1 MMTKTVVIDCFP
13 ESVERYR
20 TGFAI
25 VAIDVIRATTTAVTV
40 VAAGRRCFVAPSAE
54 AAFRL
59 AWTLDNP
66 LLVGELRGEKPS
78 GFDMNNS
85 PAELAVRSDIL
96 RPVVLLSSSGTRL
109 MHEAGKCQAAYLAC
123 FRNYAFAARFVRHHS
138 RVAVIGAGS
147 RGQFRDEDQMCCA
160 WVGAELIKA
169 GYEPK
174 DTTTAE
180 IIGRWRDVQASACG
194 TGSSAKYLV
203 RSNQA
208 RDLEFILTHV
218 NDLEAAF
225 LLNRDEV
232 VMAHGDHNQPDPD
245 TPALEEQP
253 RIGIL

>member
-1 MMTKTVVIDCFP
+1 MLKTVAIDCFP
-13 ESVERYR
+13 ESVALYR
-20 TGFAI
+20 AGYAI
-25 VAIDVIRATTTAVTV
+25 VAVDVIRATTTAVTV
-40 VAAGRRCFVAPSAE
+40 VATGRRCFVVPTTE

-59 AWTLDNP
+59 AQTLDNP
-66 LLVGELRGEKPS
+66 LLVGELKGDTPY

-85 PAELAVRSDIL
+85 PAELATHCDIL
-96 RPVVLLSSSGTRL
+96 RPVILLSSSGAGL
-109 MHEAGKCQAAYLAC
+109 MYEAGKCEAAYLAC
-123 FRNYAFAARFVRHHS
+123 FRNYSFAARFVRHHP

-147 RGQFRDEDQMCCA
+147 RGEFREEDQMCCA
-160 WVGAELIKA
+160 WIGAELMKN

-174 DTTTAE
+174 ETRTVE
-180 IIGRWRDVQASACG
+180 IIERWRDMPASACG

-203 RSNQA
+203 SSNQA

-232 VMAHGDHNQPDPD
+232 LMAHGDHDQSDPHTS
-245 TPALEEQP
+245 TPEEQL